1 MRPLWRFIRN
11 KNNREMIGWLGGG
24 LVILAT
30 GAWAL
35 FTYVY
40 PPAGPSKPA
49 ARVEARDGSIAIGG
63 NVEGSTIGVNPSP
76 PVGQETPAPLK
87 EPGR

>member
-24 LVILAT
+24 LVILVA
-30 GAWAL
+30 GAWAI

-40 PPAGPSKPA
+40 PPAGPPKLPA
-49 ARVEARDGSIAIGG
+49 KVEAHGGSIAIGG

-76 PVGQETPAPLK
+76 PSAGEPASD
-87 EPGR
+87 

>member
-1 MRPLWRFIRN
+1 MRPLRRFIRN

-24 LVILAT
+24 LVIVVA
-30 GAWAL
+30 GAWAI
-35 FTYVY
+35 FTYAY
-40 PPAGPSKPA
+40 PPAGPPKPP

-76 PVGQETPAPLK
+76 PIGQETPRPLK